1 MRLYLLSSA
10 SFPDQIYAAPHS
22 VATMPLAGLSRWTN
36 LVLLV
41 LLHFPLRVWTDGPSP
56 LSVNDFAKMFD
67 IAPGTGNGS
76 CLRTWKPSP
85 YPTQR
90 TGFSIS
96 LQALA
101 DAKDMSTVARDRM
114 SDYIT
119 QHTDS
124 QQDKNFRLLLFLFFG
139 ITFNEDFSPKY
150 PSSVRYIYVLS
161 ALYQY
166 HFLDLHSLI

>member
-10 SFPDQIYAAPHS
+10 SFSDQIYAAHHS

-67 IAPGTGNGS
+67 IAPGTANGS

-90 TGFSIS
+90 SGLSIS

-114 SDYIT
+114 SNYLT

-139 ITFNEDFSPKY
+139 ITFNEDFSPQY
-150 PSSVRYIYVLS
+150 PNSVRYAYVMS
-161 ALYQY
+161 ASYQY